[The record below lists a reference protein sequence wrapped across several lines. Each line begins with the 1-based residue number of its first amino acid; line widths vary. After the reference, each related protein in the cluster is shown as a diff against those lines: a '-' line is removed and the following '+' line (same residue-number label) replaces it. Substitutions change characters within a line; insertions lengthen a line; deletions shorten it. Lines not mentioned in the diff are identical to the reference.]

1 MLALYVTD
9 MSQTELQK
17 LVADHCSDF
26 GSGTVLR
33 VLPPDERGKYGVA
46 LVEMS
51 SSREAANL
59 ARTIGDSQ
67 YGPGLVAIRLVYG
80 ENAAP
85 RNPVTDTRPS
95 L

>member
-9 MSQTELQK
+9 MSQSELQK
-17 LVADHCSDF
+17 VVAEHCSNF

-33 VLPPDERGKYGVA
+33 VLLPDERSKYGVA

-51 SSREAANL
+51 SSREAAHL

-67 YGPGLVAIRLVYG
+67 YGPGLVAIKLVHD
-80 ENAAP
+80 ENAARAP
-85 RNPVTDTRPS
+85 G
-95 L
+95 